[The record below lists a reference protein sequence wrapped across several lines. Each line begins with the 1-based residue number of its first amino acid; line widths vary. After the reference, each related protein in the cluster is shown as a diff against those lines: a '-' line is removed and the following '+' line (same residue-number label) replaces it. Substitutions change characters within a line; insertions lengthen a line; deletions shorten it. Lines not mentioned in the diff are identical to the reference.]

1 MPRKPHGVNADR
13 PQHVRLWLV
22 LEMGA
27 DAGPVW
33 LGSASFDSGVTLS
46 RDTGQVAHKISPN
59 VDGERDRLMGD
70 LNQARMVT
78 HIYGGDR
85 SHA

>member
-1 MPRKPHGVNADR
+1 MSADG

-33 LGSASFDSGVTLS
+33 LGSATFDSGVTPS
-46 RDTGQVAHKISPN
+46 RDTGQVAQKISPN

-78 HIYGGDR
+78 HIYEADR
-85 SHA
+85 SNA

>member
-1 MPRKPHGVNADR
+1 MSADR

-22 LEMGA
+22 LEKGA
-27 DAGPVW
+27 DADPIW
-33 LGSASFDSGVTLS
+33 LRSARFDSGLTLS

-59 VDGERDRLMGD
+59 VDGERGRLMGD
-70 LNQARMVT
+70 LNQARMVI
-78 HIYGGDR
+78 HIYEGDR